1 MPQQKQT
8 SLTGLR
14 VGLLVLASL
23 IILILVIFAVSGD
36 LSLPFVGRKTI
47 VKTYMNRVDG
57 LRKGA
62 EVRLSGK
69 QIGSVKDINFSSQIP
84 GSPDQ
89 SNNLEVLMEISGT
102 LNGRPAIERIRSDSF
117 AVLKASGVLGDN
129 VIDITPGTTAGTPI
143 QNYGVIKSQAQKNVG
158 DILSSAQTAVSN
170 LNDISDDVKDMTR
183 RIRSGEGSI
192 GKFISEEAFY
202 DNLNRTALQA
212 EKLLVDIRSGQG
224 TAGRIVSDPQ
234 LYNQI
239 NDTVVELRRVI
250 DQVNEQILAGRG
262 TIGKLIKDEEIYNR
276 ANSLVAKLDE
286 TSARV
291 ERTMAKIERGEGN
304 LGKLINDEKLY
315 QDTRNTVENLRAIMA
330 RLERGEGTAG
340 LLLKDERLY
349 QNINTLSAELTK
361 LLYDFRQNPR
371 KYLSVKVSL
380 F

>member
-8 SLTGLR
+8 SFSGLR

-23 IILILVIFAVSGD
+23 VILILVIFAVSGD
-36 LSLPFVGRKTI
+36 LTLPFVSRKTI
-47 VKTYMNRVDG
+47 IKTYMNRVDG
-57 LRKGA
+57 LRNGA

-69 QIGSVKDINFSSQIP
+69 QIGSVKDINFSNQIP

-89 SNNLEVLMEISGT
+89 ASNLEVIMEISGT
-102 LNGRPAIERIRSDSF
+102 LNGRPAIERIRTDSF

-129 VIDITPGTTAGTPI
+129 VIDITPGTTQGEPI
-143 QNYGVIKSQAQKNVG
+143 QNYGIIRSQAQKNVG
-158 DILSSAQTAVSN
+158 DILNTAQTAVAN
-170 LNDISDDVKDMTR
+170 LNDISDDVKEMTR
-183 RIRSGEGSI
+183 RIRAGEGSV
-192 GKFISEEAFY
+192 GKFISEETFY

-286 TSARV
+286 TAARV
-291 ERTMAKIERGEGN
+291 ERTMARVERGEGN

-315 QDTRNTVENLRAIMA
+315 QDTRNTVENLRTIVA

-371 KYLSVKVSL
+371 KYLSIKVAL